1 MTASRSTHR
10 LGGLRRAAGVGVA
23 CATCLAGSAW
33 AQAPSAADTG
43 SPAVEVNEAV
53 LDALGPPV
61 RSRAAAALVLTR
73 PVRRT
78 LTAPPALVRR
88 AECDPVAAAVIGSDG
103 LPIFDGTRGCP
114 HSRTIGLSMRSD
126 TDDGPAPVR
135 LRRPGAGAERTEPVD
150 GTTPPPAATEALPP
164 RPSAVPPPPPPAAPE
179 TPETPPR
186 PTAAEPERELPA
198 PPAVETAGAT
208 RVLSEDVPEAAT
220 AAEDL
225 TVAAAPAP
233 RARPLATVL
242 SVPFASGDS
251 DLSPAARQTLDRVAE
266 SLGTE
271 PAERIQLKAYADA
284 EGTTS
289 SAARRMSMLRALS
302 VRSYLME
309 TGVSSTRI
317 DVRALG
323 AKYESGPPDRVDI
336 VGVR

>member
-1 MTASRSTHR
+1 M
-10 LGGLRRAAGVGVA
+10 GVA
-23 CATCLAGSAW
+23 CATGLAGSAW
-33 AQAPSAADTG
+33 AQAPAAADTG
-43 SPAVEVNEAV
+43 SPGVVVNEAV

-61 RSRAAAALVLTR
+61 RSRAALVLTR
-73 PVRRT
+73 PVPRT
-78 LTAPPALVRR
+78 LSAPPALVRPG
-88 AECDPVAAAVIGSDG
+88 ECAPVAAAAIGPDG

-114 HSRTIGLSMRSD
+114 HSRTIGLSMRYGAD
-126 TDDGPAPVR
+126 EGPAPVR
-135 LRRPGAGAERTEPVD
+135 LRRPGADAERTEPAD
-150 GTTPPPAATEALPP
+150 GATSPSAATESLPP
-164 RPSAVPPPPPPAAPE
+164 RPSAVATPPPPAAPAM
-179 TPETPPR
+179 PEAPPG
-186 PTAAEPERELPA
+186 PTAAEPERALPA
-198 PPAVETAGAT
+198 PPAAETAGAA
-208 RVLSEDVPEAAT
+208 RVISEDVPQAAT

-233 RARPLATVL
+233 PARPLAMLL

-309 TGVSSTRI
+309 TGISSTRI

>member
-1 MTASRSTHR
+1 M
-10 LGGLRRAAGVGVA
+10 
-23 CATCLAGSAW
+23 
-33 AQAPSAADTG
+33 
-43 SPAVEVNEAV
+43 
-53 LDALGPPV
+53 
-61 RSRAAAALVLTR
+61 LTR
-73 PVRRT
+73 PVVRS
-78 LTAPPALVRR
+78 LSAPPALVRR
-88 AECDPVAAAVIGSDG
+88 AECGPVAAAEFGSDG
-103 LPIFDGTRGCP
+103 LPIFDGTTGCP
-114 HSRTIGLSMRSD
+114 HSRTIGLSMRSG

-135 LRRPGAGAERTEPVD
+135 LRRPGADAERTEPAD
-150 GTTPPPAATEALPP
+150 GATPPPAATEALPP
-164 RPSAVPPPPPPAAPE
+164 RPGAVATPPPPAAPE
-179 TPETPPR
+179 TPEAPPG
-186 PTAAEPERELPA
+186 PAAAAPEREVPA
-198 PPAVETAGAT
+198 PPAAETAGAA
-208 RVLSEDVPEAAT
+208 RVVSEDVPEAA
-220 AAEDL
+220 AAEEDL

-233 RARPLATVL
+233 QARPPATLL
-242 SVPFASGDS
+242 SVPFASGNS